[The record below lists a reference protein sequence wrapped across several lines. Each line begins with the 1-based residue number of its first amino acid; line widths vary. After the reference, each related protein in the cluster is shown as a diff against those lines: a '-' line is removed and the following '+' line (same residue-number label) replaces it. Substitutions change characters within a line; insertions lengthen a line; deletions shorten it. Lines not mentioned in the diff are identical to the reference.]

1 MTAGEYE
8 QGARAFAGTAVPVG
22 PKDGSIPAR
31 SVSCARLAVSAAF
44 PFSPSPSSNLKT
56 MESEAGALQGVIGR
70 ASQLAE
76 SVSCKVRVLDQ
87 AKV

>member
-22 PKDGSIPAR
+22 PEDGSIPAH

-44 PFSPSPSSNLKT
+44 PFSSS
-56 MESEAGALQGVIGR
+56 
-70 ASQLAE
+70 
-76 SVSCKVRVLDQ
+76 
-87 AKV
+87 

>member
-1 MTAGEYE
+1 
-8 QGARAFAGTAVPVG
+8 
-22 PKDGSIPAR
+22 
-31 SVSCARLAVSAAF
+31 
-44 PFSPSPSSNLKT
+44 